1 MTALLGI
8 QDLPLFIAAGLML
21 NATPGQ
27 DTLYIVGK
35 AASGGLRAGRAAA
48 LGIGAGCLFHVATT
62 VAGLSALLA
71 SSSTLF
77 NALKLVG
84 AAYLA
89 WIGISMLA
97 AARRQLVLRRPG
109 SDQPT
114 GQAATAP
121 SGYAPR
127 VTPKDAATGE
137 IAFWPTLRQGVLTNA
152 LNPKVAL
159 FFLAFLPQF
168 VRPDATYPW
177 LTLTALGALFCLNT
191 TLWCLFV
198 AWSAARLARGPADPR
213 RAAALEGLG
222 GLLMLGLALHLAMAA
237 PT

>member
-27 DTLYIVGK
+27 DTLYIIGK

-62 VAGLSALLA
+62 VAGVSALLA
-71 SSSTLF
+71 SSSALF
-77 NALKLVG
+77 NGMKLAG

-97 AARRQLVLRRPG
+97 AARRQWIRERTG
-109 SDQPT
+109 SDRDTETDERASVRPPSLTEPQY
-114 GQAATAP
+114 AAANP
-121 SGYAPR
+121 P
-127 VTPKDAATGE
+127 
-137 IAFWPTLRQGVLTNA
+137 AFWPTLRQGAFTNA

-168 VRPDATYPW
+168 VRPDAAYPW
-177 LTLTALGALFCLNT
+177 LTLTALGALFCINT
-191 TLWCLFV
+191 TLWCLLV
-198 AWSAARLARGPADPR
+198 AWSAARLTRGQARPR
-213 RAAALEGLG
+213 RTALLEGVG
-222 GLLMLGLALHLAMAA
+222 GVLMLGLALHLTLAA